1 MNGTTYETS
10 DIAFASTLL
19 YIFGSESL
27 TGIELLPDRE
37 RLFKF
42 EDVPRFDV
50 EEYKHDFDSGEGLP
64 ISSAKDFMKTYFIL
78 SGILKNMS
86 RENRTIWEAPHGEK
100 WLHRAREQG
109 AEIQRRR
116 EEFENRGKVRIND
129 PVPERVS
136 GRGPD
141 AYARRCAAKGRVR

>member
-1 MNGTTYETS
+1 MSDTQYVTD

-50 EEYKHDFDSGEGLP
+50 EEYKRDFDSADGLP
-64 ISSAKDFMKTYFIL
+64 ISSAKDFMKTYFSLSAIL
-78 SGILKNMS
+78 RQMNI
-86 RENRTIWEAPHGEK
+86 ENRTIWEAPHGEK
-100 WLHRAREQG
+100 WWQRAREQG
-109 AEIQRRR
+109 KRVTAMR
-116 EEFENRGKVRIND
+116 EAFLKSQSMVTE
-129 PVPERVS
+129 PSQERVS
-136 GRGPD
+136 GRGPE